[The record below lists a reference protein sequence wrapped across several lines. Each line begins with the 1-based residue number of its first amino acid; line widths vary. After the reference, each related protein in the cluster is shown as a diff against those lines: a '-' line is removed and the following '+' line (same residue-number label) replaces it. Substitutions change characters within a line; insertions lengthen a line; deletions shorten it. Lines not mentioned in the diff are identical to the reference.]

1 MCLCLWLLVRL
12 VVLGIVKDS
21 IDISGSLLEALDM
34 DDLGKFVV
42 KVDMYGCSTL
52 FA

>member
-1 MCLCLWLLVRL
+1 VCLWFWLLVRL
-12 VVLGIVKDS
+12 VVLCIVKDS
-21 IDISGSLLEALDM
+21 IDISGSLLKALDM